1 MGIFKADR
9 PALRRLLPVLVGALA
24 LVSWLVA
31 VSSAYPVVTRAIT
44 KGARCLGV
52 G

>member
-9 PALRRLLPVLVGALA
+9 LALRGLLPVLVGALA

-31 VSSAYPVVTRAIT
+31 VSSAYPAVSRAMINC
-44 KGARCLGV
+44 ARYLGV